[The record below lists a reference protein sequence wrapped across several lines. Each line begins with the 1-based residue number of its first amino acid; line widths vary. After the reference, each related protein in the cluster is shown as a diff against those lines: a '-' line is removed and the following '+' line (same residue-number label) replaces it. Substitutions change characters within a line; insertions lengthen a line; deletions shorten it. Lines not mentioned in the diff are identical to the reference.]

1 MLLKKNDVI
10 KLTIEE
16 LSLGKGI
23 GRYENIVIFVPNSCP
38 GDEAMVKIV
47 KVKSHYCFGIIDKLL
62 VPGKSRIK
70 PKCNVSSKC
79 GGCSYGHIAYDQ
91 EIQEKTKFVYDSLT
105 RLGKLSEISV
115 EDTLPSER
123 VYKYRNKCQIPVG
136 YDKNGNLTAGFY
148 APHSHTIIPCGC
160 DCLLQPDLFKKVI
173 NLIIDWMREYNIK
186 PYDEKS
192 NTGLVRHIY
201 LRYGEK
207 SHQLMLC
214 LVSTNKNLP
223 NSNILIDKLK
233 SKVKEL
239 TTLIINVNSKN
250 TNVILG
256 PKNYVIYGSGYIID
270 NLCGLDFKISP
281 FSFYQVNH
289 QQTENLYSIAKEYAG
304 LNGSE
309 TVLDLFCG
317 IGTIGLFMADK
328 AKRVIGAEVIPQAV
342 EDAKYNAQL
351 NNISNAEFLE
361 MDLTKDPEYFE
372 KRGIKP
378 DVVILDP
385 PRKGCSESLIKTVS
399 KISPQKVV
407 YVSCNPTTL
416 ARDLQLFTTLNYNV
430 EKVHSVDMFPRT
442 EHVET
447 VVLLGRKMV
456 DDRNIEYEYVDY
468 EPKDNEYMRNTKG
481 SATYAEI
488 KLWIKEQYNVSVS
501 NLYIA
506 QVKDSCGFEKR
517 ENYNTGAEGHK
528 VPQCPD
534 EKRKMILEAFKHF
547 RMI

>member
-38 GDEAMVKIV
+38 GDEVMVKIV

-70 PKCNVSSKC
+70 PKCDVSSKC
-79 GGCSYGHIAYDQ
+79 GGCSYGHIEYDQ

-115 EDTLPSER
+115 KATLPSER
-123 VYKYRNKCQIPVG
+123 VYQYRNKCQMPVG

-173 NLIIDWMREYNIK
+173 NLIIDWMKEYNIK

-192 NTGLVRHIY
+192 NTGLIRHIY

-207 SHQLMLC
+207 SRQLMLC

-233 SKVKEL
+233 SKIKEL
-239 TTLIINVNSKN
+239 STVIINVNNKN

-256 PKNYVIYGSGYIID
+256 PKSYVIYGSGYIID

-289 QQTENLYSIAKEYAG
+289 QQTENLYSIAKEYAC
-304 LNGSE
+304 LNGNE

-328 AKRVIGAEVIPQAV
+328 AKHVIGAEVTPQAV

-351 NNISNAEFLE
+351 NNINNAEFLE

-378 DVVILDP
+378 DVVIIDP
-385 PRKGCSESLIKTVS
+385 PRKGCSESLIKTIS
-399 KISPQKVV
+399 RISPQKVV

-416 ARDLQLFTTLNYNV
+416 ARDLQLLTTLNYNV
-430 EKVHSVDMFPRT
+430 KKIHPVDMFPRT

-447 VVLLGRKMV
+447 VVLL
-456 DDRNIEYEYVDY
+456 
-468 EPKDNEYMRNTKG
+468 TK
-481 SATYAEI
+481 EH
-488 KLWIKEQYNVSVS
+488 N
-501 NLYIA
+501 
-506 QVKDSCGFEKR
+506 
-517 ENYNTGAEGHK
+517 
-528 VPQCPD
+528 
-534 EKRKMILEAFKHF
+534 
-547 RMI
+547 